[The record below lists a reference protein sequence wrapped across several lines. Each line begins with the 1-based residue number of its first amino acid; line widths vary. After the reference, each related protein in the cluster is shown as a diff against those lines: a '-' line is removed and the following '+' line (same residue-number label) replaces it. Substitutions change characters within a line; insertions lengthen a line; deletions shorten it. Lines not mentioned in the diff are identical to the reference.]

1 MSAQAKR
8 FLQAIKAGEEPVE
21 PPAASAP
28 SVSAKR
34 VRGTHIG
41 GHFDREFVRK
51 FALLKIELE
60 LDTSELIRR
69 AIDELDARE
78 SARRAF
84 GD

>member
-1 MSAQAKR
+1 MEAKAKR
-8 FLQAIKAGEEPVE
+8 FLQAIEAGEA
-21 PPAASAP
+21 PPASATSP
-28 SVSAKR
+28 ATPAAKR

-60 LDTSELIRR
+60 LDTSQLIKR
-69 AIDELDARE
+69 AIDELATRE

-84 GD
+84 GE